1 MALFIGIDQSV
12 LHTGIC
18 ILNEDASVYY
28 LGLIEPKGL
37 RDHERLAYIRDGLTA
52 VLGELRFATG
62 VMEGYSYGSVN
73 KKFLLGEVGAVIKLA
88 LFDHCD
94 KCFDA
99 APKQL
104 KKFVCSKGSASKEEV
119 MIAIEK
125 QWGVVIQDDNVADAY
140 SLARIGYEIARPGS
154 VMRHQLDVVK
164 MIKSKDLKKERKV
177 PAKKRQY
184 KDAV

>member
-18 ILNEDASVYY
+18 ILNEDASINY
-28 LGLIEPKGL
+28 LGLIEPQAL
-37 RDHERLAYIRDGLTA
+37 RNHERLAYIRDGLAT
-52 VLGELRFATG
+52 VLGDLRFATG

-88 LFDHCD
+88 LFDRCE
-94 KCFDA
+94 KCFEA
-99 APKQL
+99 SPKGL
-104 KKFVCSKGSASKEEV
+104 KKFVTSKGSASKDEV

-125 QWGVVIQDDNVADAY
+125 QWKVVIQDDNVADAY
-140 SLARIGYEIARPGS
+140 GLARIGYEIARPCS

-164 MIKSKDLKKERKV
+164 VIKSKDLKKEPKPRV
-177 PAKKRQY
+177 KRQF